1 MISSD
6 NISGGGGE
14 RNPPVG
20 PWEKFLNI
28 LLYV

>member
-14 RNPPVG
+14 RHPPFG
-20 PWEKFLNI
+20 LLKKFLNI